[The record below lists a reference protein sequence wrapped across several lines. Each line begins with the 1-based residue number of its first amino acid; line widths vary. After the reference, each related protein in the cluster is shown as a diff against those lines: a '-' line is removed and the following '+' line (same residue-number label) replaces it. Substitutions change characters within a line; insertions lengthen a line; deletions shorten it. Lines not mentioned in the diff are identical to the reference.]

1 LLLHTTLVAGALV
14 GPPLGG
20 FLLEKLGPRRA
31 FLWTFPPRLFS
42 LVFLYLIPETKDIAV
57 HSSPESS
64 STAPESSTNGE
75 PTSLKK
81 KLGSGI
87 QHFIQHWEQD
97 IWPIISRT
105 PVFLGMLSLVVN
117 TFATPIAGI
126 ILQYVSV
133 KFLWKFSEVRK
144 YLFIA
149 EKSLVNITK

>member
-1 LLLHTTLVAGALV
+1 LLLHTTIVAGGLV

-20 FLLEKLGPRRA
+20 FLLEKLGPRNA

-57 HSSPESS
+57 ESSPESS
-64 STAPESSTNGE
+64 SAATEPSTNGA

-81 KLGSGI
+81 KVGNGI
-87 QHFIQHWEQD
+87 RHFIQHVKQD

-117 TFATPIAGI
+117 TFATPVAGI

-133 KFLWKFSEVRK
+133 KFLWKFAEVRNTCL
-144 YLFIA
+144 LFKVKLLI
-149 EKSLVNITK
+149 